1 MTINQD
7 SGKRRKVLFFAEGA
21 TLAHVARPLLLAKAM
36 DTTKFDISFCRPLA
50 FANITDP
57 LPFRTID
64 LKCQA
69 GQVFA
74 QRLERG
80 LPLYDFQT
88 LTDYVRDDLAIID
101 NVQPDVIV
109 GDFRLSLSVSARL
122 REIPYITVCDAYWS
136 PEYASETPLPAH
148 SLTHLIPIGIAQR
161 AFQYIAP
168 LAFRLHAVPMERLRR
183 SFGLPSLNY
192 DLRACYT
199 DADLR
204 LFANPPELFP
214 ELKSSPQSAFL
225 GPIAWSPSGDI
236 NLPPTFDTKRLAYIS
251 MGSSGPPQAVSKVI
265 PALRQVD
272 CCALIATAGKL
283 AESAENTEQCMV
295 RSFLPGD
302 RACQLADLII
312 CNGGSP
318 MTNQALSAGKPI
330 LGIAK
335 NMDQFLNM
343 QAIERHGS
351 GLLLRADRLSSKAI
365 AVALEQLL
373 QEPKYQHNANV
384 LSNPNPTAK
393 AVEVLTQH
401 ITALLQRH

>member
-1 MTINQD
+1 MTINQG
-7 SGKRRKVLFFAEGA
+7 SRKQKKVLFFAEGA

-36 DTTKFDISFCRPLA
+36 DTTQLDISFCRPPA
-50 FANITDP
+50 FSNITDP

-64 LKCQA
+64 LECQA
-69 GQVFA
+69 GQVFS

-88 LTDYVRDDLAIID
+88 LTNYVRDDLAIID

-122 REIPYITVCDAYWS
+122 RKIPYITVCDAYWS
-136 PEYASETPLPAH
+136 PGYVAETPLPAL
-148 SLTHLIPIGIAQR
+148 SLTRFTPIGIAQQ

-168 LAFRLHAVPMERLRR
+168 LAFRLHAAPMEKLRR
-183 SFGLPSLNY
+183 NFGLPSLNY

-214 ELKSSPQSAFL
+214 GLKPSSQSAFL

-236 NLPPTFDTKRLAYIS
+236 NLPQAFDDKRLVYIS
-251 MGSSGPPQAVSKVI
+251 MGSSGPSGAVSKI
-265 PALRQVD
+265 MPALRQFD
-272 CCALIATAGKL
+272 CCALIATAGKCI
-283 AESAENTEQCMV
+283 ESNEDTRQCMV
-295 RSFLPGD
+295 RSFFPGD

-351 GLLLRADRLSSKAI
+351 GLLLRADRLSSKSI
-365 AVALEQLL
+365 TVAVEQLL
-373 QEPKYQHNANV
+373 RDTKYRHNAN
-384 LSNPNPTAK
+384 LLRAPNPTEK
-393 AVEVLTQH
+393 AVKVLTNH
-401 ITALLQRH
+401 ITTLLQRH